1 MDVIDK
7 YKFQVVAPVVVAVAD
22 IDDSAPGLER
32 ARKKKLFVTHDYRD
46 FFKLDNIDLIVELT
60 GNLDVY
66 NAILAGKSNKVRAI
80 AHTTAWLFWEID
92 HAARMYSRTDQE
104 LAQTRALYN
113 VMLNGLMHEDVI
125 VIDLDH
131 KILDINETFLKNLGL
146 TRNEVVGR
154 YCYEVAHRQS
164 APCSGNDHPCPLA
177 EVKKTGKPSRT
188 THIHLDQ
195 NGNRYYVSISCYP
208 LAEKGKLKGVVEVSK
223 DITQEIEFEK
233 NMMQQEKL
241 VSIGRLS
248 AGVAHEINN
257 PLTTIL
263 TSAMLIQEDLEEGS
277 EMHQEL
283 TIISNEALRC
293 RKIVKSL
300 LDFARQS
307 QPLKKPDNLNDVIRE
322 SLVLTRKQ
330 ANFKDV
336 SLGAELADQLPSI
349 AIDRDQIQQ
358 TIINLTLNAIEATS
372 PGQKIQIASRYLKDK
387 RAVEI
392 RISDTGEGILPENL
406 DKIFDPFF
414 TTKKNGTGLG
424 LAITHG
430 IIEQHGGTIE
440 VKSTPG
446 QGTQFFITLP
456 VTNGNRHDG

>member
-1 MDVIDK
+1 
-7 YKFQVVAPVVVAVAD
+7 
-22 IDDSAPGLER
+22 
-32 ARKKKLFVTHDYRD
+32 
-46 FFKLDNIDLIVELT
+46 
-60 GNLDVY
+60 
-66 NAILAGKSNKVRAI
+66 
-80 AHTTAWLFWEID
+80 
-92 HAARMYSRTDQE
+92 
-104 LAQTRALYN
+104 
-113 VMLNGLMHEDVI
+113 
-125 VIDLDH
+125 
-131 KILDINETFLKNLGL
+131 
-146 TRNEVVGR
+146 
-154 YCYEVAHRQS
+154 
-164 APCSGNDHPCPLA
+164 
-177 EVKKTGKPSRT
+177 
-188 THIHLDQ
+188 
-195 NGNRYYVSISCYP
+195 
-208 LAEKGKLKGVVEVSK
+208 
-223 DITQEIEFEK
+223 
-233 NMMQQEKL
+233 
-241 VSIGRLS
+241 
-248 AGVAHEINN
+248 VAHEINN

-307 QPLKKPDNLNDVIRE
+307 QPLKKPDNLNDVIQE

-372 PGQKIQIASRYLKDK
+372 SGQKIQIASRYLKDK

-392 RISDTGEGILPENL
+392 RVSDTGEGISPENL

-456 VTNGNRHDG
+456 VTNGNKHDG